1 MWSRLGRDLKYVPW
15 PQKTLLY
22 QHQHIF
28 WVVSLATTWR
38 LWWSYLSSS
47 ILLRSEV
54 TGTRLRGTAASIK
67 TRHFF
72 NPNWPSLM
80 DARTVL
86 ILFCWTFSFSVFCCP
101 WASTTWP
108 SQSKLT
114 LSLSLSWPL
123 DLSSFSFA
131 ELFLCS
137 VFSCPWVAPIAIN
150 QSVTIVVY
158 KDQRRQPLLPYWNW
172 PSLLIARAV
181 FNPFYW
187 AFIFSF
193 LCCL

>member
-86 ILFCWTFSFSVFCCP
+86 ILFCWTFSFSVFCWP

-114 LSLSLSWPL
+114 LSLSLGHLTCLHSLLLGFFCVPFLVALELLPL
-123 DLSSFSFA
+123 QS
-131 ELFLCS
+131 
-137 VFSCPWVAPIAIN
+137 IN
-150 QSVTIVVY
+150 QS
-158 KDQRRQPLLPYWNW
+158 PL
-172 PSLLIARAV
+172 
-181 FNPFYW
+181 
-187 AFIFSF
+187 
-193 LCCL
+193 